1 MEIIIADEA
10 GVCFGVKR
18 ATEIAFEAADEAE
31 KPVFTFGELIHNP
44 QVVEK
49 LRGAGVAPAER
60 VGETAGATVIIRSHG
75 LPPDTYRA
83 VEAKAARLI
92 DATCPI
98 VKAQQRDAE
107 FLAGEGYRVVIIGD
121 RNHPE
126 VQAVAGYAGPDAV
139 IIDSVEEAALMDKH
153 GKVGV
158 VIQTTHRLDEC
169 EEIIGAL
176 LPKARELRVFNT
188 LCNATSVRQDAA
200 RELAGQVDVMLI
212 VGGRNSANT
221 TRLAEIC
228 AEVTDRSHHIET
240 ADELNP
246 KWFEGAGRVGIT
258 GGASTPD
265 WIIEG
270 VVARLIEFEDATV
283 VDRRNG

>member
-1 MEIIIADEA
+1 VEIIIADEA

-18 ATEIAFEAADEAE
+18 ATEIAFKAADEAD

-44 QVVEK
+44 QVVER
-49 LRGAGVAPAER
+49 LRGAGVAPAVAADEA
-60 VGETAGATVIIRSHG
+60 AGATVIIRSHG

-83 VEAKAARLI
+83 VETKAARLI

-98 VKAQQRDAE
+98 VKAQQHDAE

-126 VQAVAGYAGPDAV
+126 VQAVAGYAGPDVV
-139 IIDSVEEAALMDKH
+139 IIDSIEEAEAMDRR

-200 RELAGQVDVMLI
+200 RELAGDVDVMLI
-212 VGGRNSANT
+212 IGGRNSANT
-221 TRLAEIC
+221 ARLAEIC
-228 AEVTDRSHHIET
+228 AEVTDRSHHVET
-240 ADELNP
+240 ADELDP
-246 KWFEGAGRVGIT
+246 KWFEGAARVGIT

-265 WIIEG
+265 WIIEE
-270 VVARLIEFEDATV
+270 VVARLIELEGATV
-283 VDRRNG
+283 VDRRTG

>member
-1 MEIIIADEA
+1 M
-10 GVCFGVKR
+10 KR
-18 ATEIAFEAADEAE
+18 ATEMAFEAADKAE

-49 LRGAGVAPAER
+49 LRGAGVAPVGTTAEA
-60 VGETAGATVIIRSHG
+60 AGATVVIRSHG
-75 LPPDTYRA
+75 LPPDTYRE
-83 VEAKAARLI
+83 VETKAARLI

-98 VKAQQRDAE
+98 VKAQQHDAE

-126 VQAVAGYAGPDAV
+126 VQAVAGYAGPDVV
-139 IIDSVEEAALMDKH
+139 IIDSVEEAARMDKH
-153 GKVGV
+153 DKVGV

-176 LPKARELRVFNT
+176 LPRARELRVFNT
-188 LCNATSVRQDAA
+188 LCHATSVRQDAA
-200 RELAGQVDVMLI
+200 RELTGQVDVMLI

-228 AEVTDRSHHIET
+228 AEVTGRSHHVET
-240 ADELNP
+240 PDELDT

-265 WIIEG
+265 WIIEE

>member
-1 MEIIIADEA
+1 MEIIIANEA

-18 ATEIAFEAADEAE
+18 ATEIAFKAADEAE
-31 KPVFTFGELIHNP
+31 KPVLTFGELIHNP

-49 LRGAGVAPAER
+49 LRGAGVAPAGTPDEI
-60 VGETAGATVIIRSHG
+60 TDATVIIRSHG

-83 VEAKAARLI
+83 VEAKAAHLI

-98 VKAQQRDAE
+98 VKTQQHDAE

-126 VQAVAGYAGPDAV
+126 VIAVAGYAGPDALIV
-139 IIDSVEEAALMDKH
+139 DSVAEVERMEKQ

-176 LPKARELRVFNT
+176 LSKARELRVFNT
-188 LCNATSVRQDAA
+188 LCNATSVRQEAA
-200 RELAGQVDVMLI
+200 RELASQVDVMLV

-221 TRLAEIC
+221 ARLAEIC
-228 AEVTDRSHHIET
+228 AEVTDRSYHIET
-240 ADELNP
+240 AEELDP
-246 KWFEGAGRVGIT
+246 SWFEGAERAGIT

-265 WIIEG
+265 WIIEA
-270 VVARLIEFEDATV
+270 VVARLIELADATV
-283 VDRRNG
+283 VDRRNN

>member
-31 KPVFTFGELIHNP
+31 KPVLTFGELIHNP

-49 LRGAGVAPAER
+49 LRAAGVAPAGTS
-60 VGETAGATVIIRSHG
+60 GEITGATVIIRSHG
-75 LPPDTYRA
+75 LPPDTFRE
-83 VEAKAARLI
+83 VEARAARII

-98 VKAQQRDAE
+98 VKAQQHDAE

-126 VQAVAGYAGPDAV
+126 VIAVAGYAGSDAV
-139 IIDSVEEAALMDKH
+139 IIDSVDEAERMERH

-169 EEIIGAL
+169 EKIIGAL

-221 TRLAEIC
+221 ARLAEIC
-228 AEVTDRSHHIET
+228 AEVSDRSYHIET
-240 ADELNP
+240 ADEIDP
-246 KWFEGAGRVGIT
+246 KWFDGAERVGIT

-283 VDRRNG
+283 VDRRNS

>member
-1 MEIIIADEA
+1 MEIIIANEA

-18 ATEIAFEAADEAE
+18 ATEIAFKAADEAE
-31 KPVFTFGELIHNP
+31 KPVLTFGELIHNP

-49 LRGAGVAPAER
+49 LREAGVAPAE
-60 VGETAGATVIIRSHG
+60 TADEATDSTVIIRSHG
-75 LPPDTYRA
+75 LPPDTYRE
-83 VEAKAARLI
+83 VEKKAARLI

-98 VKAQQRDAE
+98 VKAQQHDAE
-107 FLAGEGYRVVIIGD
+107 FLSGEGYRIVIIGN

-126 VQAVAGYAGPDAV
+126 VQAVAGYAGPDVV
-139 IIDSVEEAALMDKH
+139 IIDSVKEAERMENY

-188 LCNATSVRQDAA
+188 LCNATSVRQEAA
-200 RELAGQVDVMLI
+200 RELALQVDVMLV

-228 AEVTDRSHHIET
+228 AEVTDRSYHIET
-240 ADELNP
+240 AEELESA
-246 KWFEGAGRVGIT
+246 WFEGAERVGIT

-265 WIIEG
+265 WIIED

>member
-1 MEIIIADEA
+1 VEIIIADEA

-44 QVVEK
+44 QVVER
-49 LRGAGVAPAER
+49 LRGAGVAP
-60 VGETAGATVIIRSHG
+60 VETVDEAAKATVVIRSHG

-98 VKAQQRDAE
+98 VKAQQHDAE

-139 IIDSVEEAALMDKH
+139 IIDSVEEAARMDRH

-200 RELAGQVDVMLI
+200 RELAGYVDVMLI

-228 AEVTDRSHHIET
+228 AEVTDRSHHVET
-240 ADELNP
+240 ADELDP

-283 VDRRNG
+283 VDRRKG